1 MIKPKKYI
9 YTIFSV
15 IFIIGVIGYLLQPK
29 RDLPQ
34 IKRQGILK
42 VVVPTDSFYGFE
54 YDLLQSYLRTIDV
67 EAHFE
72 VEKGISSSIEKLKT
86 GECDL
91 LLRLIPTTQ
100 TLKDEVLFTQ
110 PIAKTRLLL
119 LQNQHNNTRN
129 YNDLENDTIVIEK
142 KSPYLTRLYNLQEE
156 IGLEN
161 LNIMEVDAT
170 PEEITNLLTNNNINF
185 TIYDE
190 FSFHLLPPNKLINA
204 QTVISTH
211 HFLAWAVAPI
221 CTLLKNDIDTWLTQ
235 YTNSLSYRDLIR
247 KYYH

>member
-1 MIKPKKYI
+1 M
-9 YTIFSV
+9 
-15 IFIIGVIGYLLQPK
+15 GVIGYLLQPK

-34 IKRQGILK
+34 IKRQGVLN
-42 VVVPTDSFYGFE
+42 VVIPTDSFYGFE
-54 YDLLQSYLRTIDV
+54 YDLLQSYLRSIDV

-72 VEKGISSSIEKLKT
+72 VEKEISLSIEKLKA

-91 LLRLIPTTQ
+91 LLRLIPTTEV
-100 TLKDEVLFTQ
+100 LKKEVLFTQ

-129 YNDLENDTIVIEK
+129 YNELENDTVVIEK
-142 KSPYLTRLYNLQEE
+142 NSPYLTRLCNLQEE

-170 PEEITNLLTNNNINF
+170 PKEIIKLLINNETKL

-190 FSFHLLPPNKLINA
+190 FNFHLLPQNKLINA
-204 QTVISTH
+204 ETVISTH
-211 HFLAWAVAPI
+211 HFLAWAVAPT
-221 CTLLKNDIDTWLTQ
+221 CTLLKHDIDTWLTQ

>member
-67 EAHFE
+67 EARFE

-86 GECDL
+86 GECDF

-100 TLKDEVLFTQ
+100 TLKEEVLFTQ

-161 LNIMEVDAT
+161 LNIREVDAT
-170 PEEITNLLTNNNINF
+170 PEEITNLLINNNIKF

-190 FSFHLLPPNKLINA
+190 FNFHLLPSNKLINA

-211 HFLAWAVAPI
+211 HFLAWAVAPT

>member
-1 MIKPKKYI
+1 MGI
-9 YTIFSV
+9 
-15 IFIIGVIGYLLQPK
+15 IGYLLQPK

-34 IKRQGILK
+34 IKRQGVLN
-42 VVVPTDSFYGFE
+42 VVIPTDSFYGFE
-54 YDLLQSYLRTIDV
+54 YDLLQSYLRSIDV

-72 VEKGISSSIEKLKT
+72 VEKEISLSIEKLKA

-91 LLRLIPTTQ
+91 LLRLIPTTEV
-100 TLKDEVLFTQ
+100 LKKEVLFTQ

-119 LQNQHNNTRN
+119 LQNQHNNIRK
-129 YNDLENDTIVIEK
+129 YNDLENDTVVIEK

-170 PEEITNLLTNNNINF
+170 PKEIIKLLINNETKL

-190 FSFHLLPPNKLINA
+190 FNFHLLPSNKLINA

-211 HFLAWAVAPI
+211 HFLAWAVAPT

-235 YTNSLSYRDLIR
+235 YTSSLSYRDLIR